1 MPHGLYLAQSQFLS
15 VLKLISIYFLLRK
28 RSSTLYSAIQ
38 ATSLSGNANY
48 SYKVVGMGLFK
59 GFLVN
64 WFYGLSTSLKAEK
77 IGWED

>member
-15 VLKLISIYFLLRK
+15 VLKLISI
-28 RSSTLYSAIQ
+28 STLYSGIQ

-48 SYKVVGMGLFK
+48 SYKVVGMGLFI

-64 WFYGLSTSLKAEK
+64 
-77 IGWED
+77 